1 MIPAEIFENY
11 RKNKETI
18 VICNR
23 EIALRK
29 SIHMPSKIT
38 QLSLAPVKPSGN
50 SDSTARTAIKIMED
64 TNIEYWQEKKEQ
76 AQADINL
83 VDELIDL
90 MTKDERKVFELR
102 YKKDYKLKEI
112 ASLMDYSI
120 RTIQRML
127 GSTLKRFNIY
137 PEMA

>member
-1 MIPAEIFENY
+1 MIPVNLFENY

-18 VICNR
+18 IICNR

-29 SIHMPSKIT
+29 CIHLPSKVS
-38 QLSLAPVKPSGN
+38 QLTLAPSKPSGN

-90 MTKDERKVFELR
+90 MDDEERKVFELR
-102 YKKDYKLKEI
+102 YKKKYKLKEI
-112 ASLMDYSI
+112 ATAMDYSI

-127 GSTLKRFNIY
+127 GSTLERFNIY
-137 PEMA
+137 PDMA